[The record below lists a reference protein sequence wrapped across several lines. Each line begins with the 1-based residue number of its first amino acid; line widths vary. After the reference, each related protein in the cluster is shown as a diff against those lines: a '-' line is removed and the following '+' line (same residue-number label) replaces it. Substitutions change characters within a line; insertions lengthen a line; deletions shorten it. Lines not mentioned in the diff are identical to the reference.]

1 VLSADDTAALVVRAR
16 QGDADAFT
24 ALSRAFLRS
33 AYAVALA
40 VVGRPQDADDVAQDA
55 FVLAF
60 ERLDS
65 CREPARFRGWL
76 LTIVRNQA
84 RNFLERRRLRDVPR
98 DSRPPE
104 LVAEGPAPDARRES
118 EDLARALD
126 MLSPMRREVVLL
138 HDLDG
143 WSHAEIAAA
152 LEISEVSSR
161 QYLFQARR
169 EMRAALS
176 ANGEP
181 QNG

>member
-1 VLSADDTAALVVRAR
+1 MLSTEETKALVLRAQ
-16 QGDADAFT
+16 QGEADAFT
-24 ALSRAFLRS
+24 ALSRAYLRS

-60 ERLDS
+60 ERLES
-65 CREPARFRGWL
+65 CREPARFGGWL

-84 RNFLERRRLRDVPR
+84 RNFLERRKLRDVPR
-98 DSRPPE
+98 DSQPPE
-104 LVAEGPAPDARRES
+104 LAAEGPAPDARSES
-118 EDLARALD
+118 EGLVRALQ
-126 MLSPMRREVVLL
+126 MLSAMRREVVLL

-169 EMRAALS
+169 ELREALS
-176 ANGEP
+176 AKGEF
-181 QNG
+181 

>member
-1 VLSADDTAALVVRAR
+1 VLSTNETAALVLRAR

-24 ALSRAFLRS
+24 ALSRAFLRP

-65 CREPARFRGWL
+65 CREPARFGGWL

-84 RNFLERRRLRDVPR
+84 RNFLERRKLRDVPR
-98 DSRPPE
+98 DSQPPE
-104 LVAEGPAPDARRES
+104 LTAEGPLPDARSERE
-118 EDLARALD
+118 ELVRALQT
-126 MLSPMRREVVLL
+126 LSATRREVVLL

-143 WSHAEIAAA
+143 WSHSEIAAA

-169 EMRAALS
+169 ELREALS
-176 ANGEP
+176 AKGDF
-181 QNG
+181 